1 MIAFIE
7 GGLKWGA
14 SAGRFVSTTLD
25 PGLKAVRESSRRCT
39 PVKAATSFFTGL
51 NTQSVTYDRTYPRQS
66 TPNSLRFNAAVGA
79 HLNRTAPDVR
89 AIDFMNLTENAQLSD
104 GVHYRTDVNMAK
116 AHVVLRLMELVAEE
130 GVAKLRAEEGP
141 PRAWPTLTDGCDAQ
155 DRALGRCGGL
165 DRR

>member
-1 MIAFIE
+1 MTVGVRSFYCCAFYQH
-7 GGLKWGA
+7 GA
-14 SAGRFVSTTLD
+14 L
-25 PGLKAVRESSRRCT
+25 
-39 PVKAATSFFTGL
+39 
-51 NTQSVTYDRTYPRQS
+51 
-66 TPNSLRFNAAVGA
+66 LRARLLHAKL
-79 HLNRTAPDVR
+79 LNRLPVEPAPEVR

-104 GVHYRTDVNMAK
+104 GVHYRTDVNLAK

-165 DRR
+165 VRR

>member
-1 MIAFIE
+1 M
-7 GGLKWGA
+7 
-14 SAGRFVSTTLD
+14 
-25 PGLKAVRESSRRCT
+25 
-39 PVKAATSFFTGL
+39 
-51 NTQSVTYDRTYPRQS
+51 RQ
-66 TPNSLRFNAAVGA
+66 GA